1 MLYRAKE
8 ELLLSVAVQDV
19 GISVHLQP
27 ADCSAWLLICQ
38 KVFTIPYCRGD
49 IRKGFFFVAS
59 FSEHLNHQDK
69 NLWFEKELDPF
80 KLSKSFDLRL

>member
-1 MLYRAKE
+1 MLYRAK

-38 KVFTIPYCRGD
+38 KVFTNRRLAEEKFGNGY
-49 IRKGFFFVAS
+49 FLL
-59 FSEHLNHQDK
+59 LNLLYTCITK
-69 NLWFEKELDPF
+69 TKIY
-80 KLSKSFDLRL
+80 DLRRNKTLLSYLSPWI